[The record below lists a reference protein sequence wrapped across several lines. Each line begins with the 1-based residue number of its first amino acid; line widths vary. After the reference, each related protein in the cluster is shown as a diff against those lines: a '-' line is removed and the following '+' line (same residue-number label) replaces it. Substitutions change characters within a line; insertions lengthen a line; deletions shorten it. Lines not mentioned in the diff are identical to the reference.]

1 MNRRHFLTL
10 SAAATAL
17 PCYAS
22 AESTAALEAKLT
34 KIVEDY
40 MQKQGIPGGQLA
52 LGRAGKLVM
61 SKGLGLADRDKNI
74 AVSPR
79 TLFRIASISKPLTA
93 VAVLVLAEEG
103 KLSLDAKMLEVL
115 QPDIFLPDKDA
126 KPDARLKDITIR
138 HLLQHTGGWD
148 RDKSGDVMFQ
158 ARRIATRLG
167 IVCPPGPADVIREVL
182 ARPLDDAPGT
192 HYAYSNFGYCILG
205 RIIEKVSGTGYG
217 KFVQDRVLA
226 PAGIKGPKLGSTL
239 TQAEGETRYYMP
251 NKNDGD
257 EPVFPK
263 LPDKVP
269 SPYGAWCLETMD
281 SHGGWIACAED
292 IVRFAMS
299 LDDIGGTSPFKKKE
313 TWEMLLTPPPGVVGH
328 DGDGKRLEKYYGG
341 GFRVLHDKKGAGITH
356 SGSLPG
362 TTTFVW
368 KRSDGWTWAA
378 FFNLRQDGGGGKDGS
393 VVEPLQKAL
402 DEASAEK

>member
-1 MNRRHFLTL
+1 MNRRHFFSL
-10 SAAATAL
+10 SAAAAVL
-17 PCYAS
+17 PCYA
-22 AESTAALEAKLT
+22 ADDAIAALDAKLT
-34 KIVEDY
+34 MIVEDY
-40 MQKQGIPGGQLA
+40 MKRLGIPGGQLA
-52 LGRAGKLVM
+52 LGRAGKLVF
-61 SKGLGLADRDKNI
+61 SKGLGLADRDKSI

-93 VAVLVLAEEG
+93 VAVLVLVEEG
-103 KLSLDAKMLEVL
+103 KLSLDAKMLDVL
-115 QPDIFLPDKDA
+115 QPEIFLPDKEQ

-167 IVCPPGPADVIREVL
+167 IVCPPAPKDVIREVL
-182 ARPLDDAPGT
+182 ARPLDDTPGT
-192 HYAYSNFGYCILG
+192 HYAYSNFGYCVLG
-205 RIIEKVSGTGYG
+205 RIIEKVSGTGYE
-217 KFVQDRVLA
+217 KFVQEHVFA
-226 PAGIKGPKLGSTL
+226 PAGIKGPKLGATL

-251 NKNDGD
+251 ERHDGD

-299 LDDIGGTSPFKKKE
+299 LDDIGGTSPFKKQE
-313 TWEMLLTPPPGVVGH
+313 TWETLLAPPAGAVGH

-341 GFRVLHDKKGAGITH
+341 GFRVIHDRKGAGITH

-378 FFNLRQDGGGGKDGS
+378 FFNLRQDGGGERDGS
-393 VVEPLQKAL
+393 VVETLQKAL
-402 DEASAEK
+402 DEAPAQQ